1 MYIPSSFKE
10 TRSEVLQ
17 ELIQANNFGILI
29 SQGDSK
35 PQATHL
41 PFTIDPD
48 RGPNGT
54 LVTHMARANKHW
66 RSMNEHTEALAIF
79 QGAHSYISPSWYE
92 KKASVPTWNYGA
104 VHVYGK
110 PRVIEDRSRLH
121 TIVTELVEL
130 HESDQEGGWSM
141 DLVEHKLDSMLKA
154 IVGLEI
160 PIEEIEGKM
169 KFNQNRSDE
178 DRRGVIAHLSST
190 GKPAKQKV
198 ADIMKN
204 HLEEE
209 KGNN

>member
-1 MYIPSSFKE
+1 MYTPSSFEE

-17 ELIQANNFGILI
+17 ELIQANNFGVLI
-29 SQGDSK
+29 SQGDGK

-54 LVTHMARANKHW
+54 LMTHMARANKHW
-66 RSMNEHTEALAIF
+66 RNMDEDTEALAIF

-110 PRVIEDRSRLH
+110 PRVIEDSSRLR
-121 TIVTELVEL
+121 TIITELVEF
-130 HESDQEGGWSM
+130 HESGREGDWSM
-141 DLVEHKLDSMLKA
+141 DLVEHKMDSMLKA

-160 PIEEIEGKM
+160 PIEEIKGKM

-178 DRRGVIAHLSST
+178 DRRGVIAHLSSSD
-190 GKPAKQKV
+190 GPVEQKV
-198 ADIMKN
+198 ADIMKK
-204 HLEEE
+204 HLDEEE
-209 KGNN
+209 GNN